1 MAEYEVLGG
10 KKIRGNTTLE
20 ILEAVRRIAFNP
32 ESDLEAYLKTFAAH
46 CQRYSSMR
54 IRTDSPENALKD
66 IIKYGFI
73 RKVKD

>member
-20 ILEAVRRIAFNP
+20 ILEAIRGIAFNP
-32 ESDLEAYLKTFAAH
+32 ESDLDAFLKTFAEH
-46 CQRYSSMR
+46 CQRHSSMR
-54 IRTDSPENALKD
+54 IRTDSPEHALED

-73 RKVKD
+73 RKIKD